1 MIKIISSKDD
11 FVPELPD
18 VWDEIRDL
26 HVESGK
32 EGVEFGG
39 IRTIESET
47 GRVEFGGI
55 RRINSEKDNECGSR
69 LRERKRIVP
78 KDNECGSRLRERK
91 RIVPKN

>member
-39 IRTIESET
+39 IRMIESKT

-55 RRINSEKDNECGSR
+55 R
-69 LRERKRIVP
+69 
-78 KDNECGSRLRERK
+78 
-91 RIVPKN
+91 

>member
-1 MIKIISSKDD
+1 MIEIISSKDN

-18 VWDEIRDL
+18 VWDEVRDL
-26 HVESGK
+26 HVKSGK

-55 RRINSEKDNECGSR
+55 RWIDSEKESTAGKR
-69 LRERKRIVP
+69 LRESNRIIRKNSIE
-78 KDNECGSRLRERK
+78 K
-91 RIVPKN
+91 

>member
-39 IRTIESET
+39 IW
-47 GRVEFGGI
+47 
-55 RRINSEKDNECGSR
+55 RINSEKESTAGNQLWES
-69 LRERKRIVP
+69 IH
-78 KDNECGSRLRERK
+78 
-91 RIVPKN
+91 IIQKNSIGK